1 MRLQSW
7 KDIGPTVKFCIA
19 LPFFT
24 TAVGINW
31 LQTLIN
37 LAIDTRTFLW
47 IMGNFLFPFPMQ
59 NYVAKSVCMSKDLS
73 TLVLQS
79 KE

>member
-1 MRLQSW
+1 
-7 KDIGPTVKFCIA
+7 
-19 LPFFT
+19 
-24 TAVGINW
+24 